1 MCTLALRNYPTKL
14 KHLHRNSI
22 IEYPQELP
30 YQLYHHHRS
39 PRRRRAPLFNFIN
52 TLPFARTF
60 FITYQYNQPNW
71 RRDRWKDTIITI
83 PSAHFWWAP
92 PRCVQTPGLKEATEK
107 KNCSKKLSLS
117 PTQCQQETLEAP
129 TPQRGHPR
137 WRSDWPPRGS
147 MLSDSTRS
155 AEATIAQTID
165 RGVFPAH
172 LIAPSHH
179 VVTVEINVIIAHYGG
194 HRRTGRQRTRGRL
207 QSNSW
212 AVLGGMSGMVY
223 NSKKNP
229 FNRER
234 TINT

>member
-92 PRCVQTPGLKEATEK
+92 SLCPNSRGSHRK

-117 PTQCQQETLEAP
+117 PTPRISVNKKLWKLPPPREVTLVV
-129 TPQRGHPR
+129 
-137 WRSDWPPRGS
+137 SDWPPRGS

-155 AEATIAQTID
+155 AEATIAQISTAV

-207 QSNSW
+207 QSNS
-212 AVLGGMSGMVY
+212 
-223 NSKKNP
+223 
-229 FNRER
+229 
-234 TINT
+234 

>member
-92 PRCVQTPGLKEATEK
+92 PSCVQTPGLKEATEK
-107 KNCSKKLSLS
+107 KTVPRSYHYPLLRASVSTRNSGSSHPPERSPSLKVGLTPAGVDAIGLNPISRSHHRADINRRPWCFSSTFNCTI
-117 PTQCQQETLEAP
+117 P
-129 TPQRGHPR
+129 PR
-137 WRSDWPPRGS
+137 WDSGNQRNHPSLRWTPADWS
-147 MLSDSTRS
+147 S
-155 AEATIAQTID
+155 ANAGTITIEQLG
-165 RGVFPAH
+165 RAWW
-172 LIAPSHH
+172 
-179 VVTVEINVIIAHYGG
+179 NVWYG
-194 HRRTGRQRTRGRL
+194 L
-207 QSNSW
+207 
-212 AVLGGMSGMVY
+212 
-223 NSKKNP
+223 
-229 FNRER
+229 
-234 TINT
+234 